1 VSGEVV
7 KDSEGDIVGGKRVN
21 PNTESPNTEE
31 EGLQEGTEGEKL
43 KAESRKQNSFRRGTD
58 RKPKAEDSQE
68 ETEDQVE
75 AADASG
81 GFDQVASERLA
92 AAVAEDL
99 RPVMERLNA
108 VLAIEDGPLMQSKL
122 RLLLEEID
130 RLKGD
135 VTRDPESARVIQE
148 VLAAGFAEGISRKAE
163 SRK

>member
-1 VSGEVV
+1 LVPTELIDRIFGPLSSF
-7 KDSEGDIVGGKRVN
+7 KPATSEAPATNQPGV
-21 PNTESPNTEE
+21 
-31 EGLQEGTEGEKL
+31 
-43 KAESRKQNSFRRGTD
+43 A
-58 RKPKAEDSQE
+58 
-68 ETEDQVE
+68 